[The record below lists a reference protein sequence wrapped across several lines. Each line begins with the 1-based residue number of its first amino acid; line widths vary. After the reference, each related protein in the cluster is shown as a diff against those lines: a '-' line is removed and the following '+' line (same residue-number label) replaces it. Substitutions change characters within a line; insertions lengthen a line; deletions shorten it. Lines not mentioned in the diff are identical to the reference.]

1 MLITLHL
8 WPSIAMRS
16 ADRTHIHKLG
26 EGIIVVLPG
35 MSAIVGQIF
44 LQGDMKKQGQDF
56 LFEESS
62 DQCVALFFILS

>member
-26 EGIIVVLPG
+26 EGIIVLPG
-35 MSAIVGQIF
+35 ISVIGGQIF
-44 LQGDMKKQGQDF
+44 VF
-56 LFEESS
+56 AREYFEETGTR
-62 DQCVALFFILS
+62 FP

>member
-26 EGIIVVLPG
+26 EGIIVLPG
-35 MSAIVGQIF
+35 ISVIGGQIF
-44 LQGDMKKQGQDF
+44 LRGNTLKKQGLLRF
-56 LFEESS
+56 P
-62 DQCVALFFILS
+62 